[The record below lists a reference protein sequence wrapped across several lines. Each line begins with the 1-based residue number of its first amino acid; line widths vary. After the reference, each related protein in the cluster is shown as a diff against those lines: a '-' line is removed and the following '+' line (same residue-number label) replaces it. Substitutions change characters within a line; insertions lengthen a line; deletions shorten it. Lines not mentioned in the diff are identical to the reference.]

1 MNLTRRDLLKLS
13 SAAAAATLLSNG
25 GDAAA
30 VAAPTPATSRTNS
43 STAATM
49 TLDRRTIVRRHN
61 PRVTRLDDP
70 FTALTVGNGEFAFTA
85 DVTGLQTFTDV
96 YEKTFPLTTAA
107 HWAWHT
113 TPPTADVRVDEFRY
127 KNFDTYGRAVPYAT
141 DRTGQEPTFNWLRE
155 NPHRM
160 HLGRIGLELPSR
172 EVEIKNV
179 EQTLDLW
186 SGLLVSRFNVLGQ
199 PVEMQTCV
207 HPTRDLVAIRVR
219 SPLLADKRLK
229 LSLRFPYPSPQRPMA
244 DWSADPARHRSEGLR
259 VDDRRAVI
267 MRSIDDASYR
277 VAMEW
282 SAGAALGG
290 DQPHEFILTSDRDTL
305 ELTCLFIREAPAEG
319 SPSVAE
325 VQSAVAA
332 HWEEFWTTGGAI
344 DLAASAHPHARE
356 LERRIVLSQYNTAVH
371 CAGSLPSQETGL
383 LFNSWNGKFHLEMHW
398 WHSAHFVAWN
408 RFPQF
413 ERSLGYYEKILPQAR
428 ELARQ
433 QGFKGARWPKM
444 TSPDGKDS
452 PSPVGPLLIWQQPH
466 PIHFAE
472 LCYRQHRDR
481 ATLERWRAV
490 VEDSAEFMASY
501 AHLVDGRYVLGPP
514 MKTVSENADTLAT
527 INPTFELAYWR
538 FGLSIAQQWRERLGQ
553 PRNSA
558 WDDVLAKL
566 SPLPTQ
572 DGLYLMQE
580 GMADT
585 YTKWNWEHPA
595 LLMPAAML
603 PSDHYDRETMRRT
616 VRKVM
621 ETWQW
626 DRAWGWDFGVAAA
639 AAARVGEPELAIQA
653 LLIDSPKN
661 RYHLNGHNYQRE
673 NLTAYL
679 PGNGSLLAAVAAMA
693 VTNAFDTKGW
703 SAKWENLS

>member
-25 GDAAA
+25 GGGLAAPAAA
-30 VAAPTPATSRTNS
+30 TSAP
-43 STAATM
+43 

-85 DVTGLQTFTDV
+85 DATGLQTFPDA
-96 YEKTFPLTTAA
+96 YEKAFPLCTTA

-113 TPPTADVRVDEFRY
+113 TPPTSDVRADQFRY
-127 KNFDTYGRAVPYAT
+127 KNFGTYGRAVPYAT

-160 HLGRIGLELPSR
+160 HLGRIGLDLPSR
-172 EVEIKNV
+172 DVEIENV

-186 SGLLVSRFNVLGQ
+186 SGLLVSRFTVLGQ
-199 PVEMQTCV
+199 PVEVQTCV
-207 HPTRDLVAIRVR
+207 HPTRDLLAIRVR

-229 LSLRFPYPSPQRPMA
+229 IALRFPYPSPQRPMA
-244 DWSADPARHRSEGLR
+244 DWSADPARHRSEAVR
-259 VDDRRAVI
+259 ADARRAIV
-267 MRSIDDASYR
+267 MRTIDDAAYR
-277 VAMEW
+277 VALEW
-282 SAGAALGG
+282 SPGASFGG
-290 DQPHEFILTSDRDTL
+290 EKPHEFIIASDRDTL
-305 ELTCLFIREAPAEG
+305 ELTCLFTQAAAAAPAPAEN
-319 SPSVAE
+319 PLSVAE
-325 VQSAVAA
+325 VQSAAA
-332 HWEEFWTTGGAI
+332 VRWEEFWTTGGAI
-344 DLAASAHPHARE
+344 DLSASTHENARE

-398 WHSAHFVAWN
+398 WHSAHFVAWGKL
-408 RFPQF
+408 PLM

-472 LCYRQHRDR
+472 LCYRHHQNRE
-481 ATLERWRAV
+481 TLERWRAV
-490 VEDSAEFMASY
+490 VEESAEFMASY
-501 AHLVDGRYVLGPP
+501 AHLVDDRYVLGPP

-553 PRNSA
+553 PRNAA
-558 WDDVLAKL
+558 WDEVLAKL

-572 DGLYLMQE
+572 DDLYLMQE
-580 GMADT
+580 GMTDT
-585 YTKWNWEHPA
+585 FTKWNWEHPA

-603 PSDHYDRETMRRT
+603 PADYYDRDTMQRT

-626 DRAWGWDFGVAAA
+626 DRAWGWDFGVVAA
-639 AAARVGEPELAIQA
+639 AAARVGEPELAIKA

-661 RYHLNGHNYQRE
+661 RYHPNGHNYQRE

-693 VTNAFDTKGW
+693 VTNSFDTKGW